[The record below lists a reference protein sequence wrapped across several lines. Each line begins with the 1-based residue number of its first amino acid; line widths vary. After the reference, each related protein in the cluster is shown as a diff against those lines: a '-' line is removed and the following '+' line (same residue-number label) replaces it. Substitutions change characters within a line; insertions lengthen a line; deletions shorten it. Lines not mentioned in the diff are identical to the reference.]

1 MAAWVSPSVYG
12 WGPMKAIDS
21 DMDTIDRMTSGLSTF
36 PYDCQT
42 MQNMIDVTRTARG
55 MPVYSNNKLIK
66 VFDVQ
71 LRGKPEVGIP
81 RRWG

>member
-1 MAAWVSPSVYG
+1 
-12 WGPMKAIDS
+12 MKAI

-36 PYDCQT
+36 PYDFQT
-42 MQNMIDVTRTARG
+42 MKNMIDVTRTARG
-55 MPVYSNNKLIK
+55 MPVYSNSKLIR
-66 VFDVQ
+66 VLDMW